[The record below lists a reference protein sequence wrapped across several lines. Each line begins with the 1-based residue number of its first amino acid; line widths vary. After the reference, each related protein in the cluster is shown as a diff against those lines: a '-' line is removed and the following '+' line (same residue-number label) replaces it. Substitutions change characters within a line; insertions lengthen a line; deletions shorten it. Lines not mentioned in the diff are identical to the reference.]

1 MHAYKSART
10 REPRVEIILDKIYK
24 VEDRHALWI
33 FLDFSF
39 WLVLLFRQE
48 PGPDSDHWCPLRHTL
63 AEVWNIQISHK
74 FQKFTKLNWSYVSL
88 KGWALLDKLSFGEIY
103 GQFVKSL
110 LQHGARRLR
119 GIYVNCELEVYVSVP
134 LREGK
139 CLIRTQFCTNAN
151 VFFSNRW
158 SVGERE
164 IIITTFLESF

>member
-1 MHAYKSART
+1 MRLL
-10 REPRVEIILDKIYK
+10 RIVIRFENV
-24 VEDRHALWI
+24 
-33 FLDFSF
+33 DFSF

-48 PGPDSDHWCPLRHTL
+48 PGPHSDHWCPLRHTL
-63 AEVWNIQISHK
+63 AEVLNIGISHK
-74 FQKFTKLNWSYVSL
+74 FPTFTKLNWSYVSL

-119 GIYVNCELEVYVSVP
+119 GVYVNCELEVHVSVP

-139 CLIRTQFCTNAN
+139 RLIMAQVCTW
-151 VFFSNRW
+151 FFSNRW

-164 IIITTFLESF
+164 IIIPNIFSDKPSWYWAPLSNYNYPL